1 MRARAV
7 GKKMAALLQQRL
19 FLQGAHVT
27 NVVFSVA
34 LLLLFYCRHLLQI
47 KMLLLLLRAG
57 GSKGLCSQGRS
68 EEPFR
73 TKKSVKRCMSV

>member
-47 KMLLLLLRAG
+47 KMLLLQLLLFHG
-57 GSKGLCSQGRS
+57 DLMFVSFKGAHI
-68 EEPFR
+68 
-73 TKKSVKRCMSV
+73 

>member
-47 KMLLLLLRAG
+47 KMLLLQLLLFHGDLMFVAF
-57 GSKGLCSQGRS
+57 KGAHI
-68 EEPFR
+68 
-73 TKKSVKRCMSV
+73 